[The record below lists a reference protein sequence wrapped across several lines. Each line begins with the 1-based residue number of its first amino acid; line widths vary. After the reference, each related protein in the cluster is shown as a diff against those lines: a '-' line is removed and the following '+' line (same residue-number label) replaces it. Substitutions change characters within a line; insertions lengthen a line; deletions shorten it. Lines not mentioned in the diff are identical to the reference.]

1 MQCVRKPQITMEKNE
16 RMLKRW
22 WLLGLG
28 SLVLIGFL
36 VACGSSFNNS
46 TDGLLIVGSQG
57 AGLIETFS
65 FSLNNGQTASVAN
78 PVVDTADES
87 CVLKGLP
94 AAMVVN
100 PAGTYA
106 FVVLNNT
113 DQCQNS
119 PPTGI
124 ATFQIKTDGTLSQVG
139 SLITDPNAISLSMDP
154 AGKFLFVAEGSS
166 SLPTSPN
173 AVPCPGTTAQYGVC
187 VYAIGS
193 NGSLTAVQGNYTFV
207 NGPGFQNPHIVAV
220 AATPTILPNIGING
234 TVNSVCSVP
243 GLVAP
248 TAEFLYAV
256 DAVNYVLWEFAV
268 DTSTGALG
276 NPPNATQV
284 KYFATDQVPLGV
296 AVDPCDRFVY
306 ASDSHTNKVSAYTLC
321 AVVQLPAPCPVADGS
336 LTPVVGSPFALS
348 GSANTPG
355 PILVDPYGN
364 NVYVLGTLSNTISP
378 FKIAPITGAITAL
391 TPATIATGIMPTS
404 MVIRGDDNWMFV
416 ANFGGATVSQY
427 SITPGTGALSG
438 SPPIQTDNYPFGV
451 AVK

>member
-1 MQCVRKPQITMEKNE
+1 MS
-16 RMLKRW
+16 KRW

-36 VACGSSFNNS
+36 VACGSSYNNS
-46 TDGLLIVGSQG
+46 TDGLLLVGSQG

-65 FSLNNGQTASVAN
+65 FSLNNGRTASVAN
-78 PVVDTADES
+78 PVNDTADET
-87 CVLKGLP
+87 CVLNGLP
-94 AAMVVN
+94 GGMVVN
-100 PAGTYA
+100 PSGTYA
-106 FVVLNNT
+106 FVILNFT
-113 DQCQNS
+113 DLCQQSNQ
-119 PPTGI
+119 TGI
-124 ATFQIKTDGTLSQVG
+124 ATFQIKPDGTLTQIG
-139 SLITDPNAISLSMDP
+139 SLVTDPNLISLTMDP
-154 AGKFLFVAEGSS
+154 AGKFLFTAEGTD
-166 SLPTSPN
+166 SLSTSPN
-173 AVPCPGTTAQYGVC
+173 ALSCPGTTLQYGVC

-193 NGSLTAVQGNYTFV
+193 DGSLTPVQSNFNFV
-207 NGPGFQNPHIVAV
+207 NGPGFQTPNIVAV
-220 AATPTILPNIGING
+220 GATPTVLPGIGING

-256 DAVNYVLWEFAV
+256 DAVNYVLWEFSV

-284 KYFATDQVPLGV
+284 KYFATDQVPMGV

-306 ASDSHTNKVSAYTLC
+306 ASDSRTNKVSAFTLC

-336 LTPVVGSPFALS
+336 LTPVPGSPFVLS
-348 GSANTPG
+348 GNANAPG

-391 TPATIATGIMPTS
+391 TPATIATGIQPTS
-404 MVIRGDDNWMFV
+404 MAIRGDDNWMFV

-427 SITPGTGALSG
+427 SITPGTGALTG
-438 SPPIQTDNYPFGV
+438 SPAIQTDNYPFAV

>member
-1 MQCVRKPQITMEKNE
+1 MS
-16 RMLKRW
+16 KRW

-36 VACGSSFNNS
+36 VACGSGYNNS
-46 TDGLLIVGSQG
+46 TDGLLLVGSQG

-78 PVVDTADES
+78 PVANTAQDT
-87 CVLKGLP
+87 CVMNALP
-94 AAMVVN
+94 AGMVAN

-106 FVVLNNT
+106 FVILNHT
-113 DQCQNS
+113 DQCPNS

-124 ATFQIKTDGTLSQVG
+124 ATFQIKTDGNLTQLG
-139 SLITDPNAISLSMDP
+139 SLMVDPNPISLSMDP
-154 AGKFLFVAEGSS
+154 AGKFLFVAEGAG
-166 SLPTSPN
+166 LVN
-173 AVPCPGTTAQYGVC
+173 

-193 NGSLTAVQGNYTFV
+193 SGSLTMVPGNFNFV
-207 NGPGFQNPHIVAV
+207 NGPGFQTPNIVAV
-220 AATPTILPNIGING
+220 AATPTILPQSGING
-234 TVNSVCSVP
+234 TVNSVCTVP
-243 GLVAP
+243 GGVAP

-256 DAVNYVLWEFAV
+256 DSVNYVLWEFSV

-276 NPPNATQV
+276 NPPSAAQV
-284 KYFATDQVPLGV
+284 NYFATDQVPLGV

-306 ASDSHTNKVSAYTLC
+306 ASDGKTNKVSAYTLC
-321 AVVQLPAPCPVADGS
+321 AVVQLSTLPACPVADGS
-336 LTPVVGSPFALS
+336 LHPVAGSPFALS
-348 GSANTPG
+348 GSANVPG

-364 NVYVLGTLSNTISP
+364 NVYVLGTLSNTVSP

-391 TPATIATGIMPTS
+391 TPATIATGIQPTS

-427 SITPGTGALSG
+427 SITAGTGALSG

>member
-1 MQCVRKPQITMEKNE
+1 MS
-16 RMLKRW
+16 KRW

-36 VACGSSFNNS
+36 VACGSSYNSS
-46 TDGLLIVGSQG
+46 TDGLVLVGSQG

-78 PVVDTADES
+78 PVNNTADES
-87 CVLKGLP
+87 CMLNGSP
-94 AAMVVN
+94 AAMVAN

-106 FVVLNNT
+106 FVIFNT
-113 DQCQNS
+113 NDLCPNQTES
-119 PPTGI
+119 GI
-124 ATFQIKTDGTLSQVG
+124 ATFQIKTDGTTAQVG
-139 SLITDPNAISLSMDP
+139 SVTSDPNPVNLSMDP
-154 AGKFLFVAEGSS
+154 AGKFLFVAEGSKG
-166 SLPTSPN
+166 L
-173 AVPCPGTTAQYGVC
+173 VD
-187 VYAIGS
+187 VYTIGS
-193 NGSLTAVQGNYTFV
+193 DGSLTSVAGNFTFV
-207 NGPGFQNPHIVAV
+207 NGPGFQTPNIVAV
-220 AATPTILPNIGING
+220 AATPTILPAIGING

-256 DAVNYVLWEFAV
+256 DSVNYVLWEFAV

-276 NPPNATQV
+276 NPPNASQA

-306 ASDSHTNKVSAYTLC
+306 ASDSKTNKVSAYTLC

-336 LTPVVGSPFALS
+336 LNVVTGSPFALS
-348 GSANTPG
+348 GNANAPG

-378 FKIAPITGAITAL
+378 FQIAPVSGAITAL
-391 TPATIATGIMPTS
+391 TPATIATGIQPTS

-427 SITPGTGALSG
+427 SITPATGALSG
-438 SPPIQTDNYPFGV
+438 SPPIPTDNYPYGV

>member
-1 MQCVRKPQITMEKNE
+1 MEKNE
-16 RMLKRW
+16 RMSKRW
-22 WLLGLG
+22 WPLGLG

-36 VACGSSFNNS
+36 VGCVSSYNNS
-46 TDGLLIVGSQG
+46 TDGLLLVGSQG
-57 AGLIETFS
+57 GGLIETFS

-78 PVVDTADES
+78 PVVNTALES
-87 CVLKGLP
+87 CVLNGSP
-94 AAMVVN
+94 AGMVAN

-106 FVVLNNT
+106 FVIFYKS
-113 DQCQNS
+113 DQCPNATQ
-119 PPTGI
+119 TGI

-139 SLITDPNAISLSMDP
+139 NLTLDPNPISLAMDP
-154 AGKFLFVAEGSS
+154 AGKFLFVAEGGNSMAS
-166 SLPTSPN
+166 APN
-173 AVPCPGTTAQYGVC
+173 SAPCTGTTAQYGVC

-193 NGSLTAVQGNYTFV
+193 GGSLTAVQGNYTFV
-207 NGPGFQNPHIVAV
+207 NGPGFATPNIVAV

-234 TVNSVCSVP
+234 TVNAVCSVP

-248 TAEFLYAV
+248 TSEFLYAV
-256 DAVNYVLWEFAV
+256 DAVNYVLWEFSV

-284 KYFATDQVPLGV
+284 NYFATDQVPMGV

-306 ASDSHTNKVSAYTLC
+306 ASDFKTNKVSAYTLC
-321 AVVQLPAPCPVADGS
+321 AVVQLTTMPPCQVPDGS
-336 LTPVVGSPFALS
+336 LHPVTGSPFVLS
-348 GSANTPG
+348 GNANGPG

-391 TPATIATGIMPTS
+391 TPATVATGIQPTS

-438 SPPIQTDNYPFGV
+438 APPIPTDNYPFGV